1 MVEEEIIT
9 LLKEGS
15 LTSTEI
21 MEKVI
26 RKGIDATAEDIRQV
40 LADMV
45 REGKVNK
52 KLIMIKEIYFLSER
66 RELTIASA
74 ILRNSFDAGLSG

>member
-1 MVEEEIIT
+1 VDQKAMVEEEIIT
-9 LLKEGS
+9 LLREGS

-26 RKGIDATAEDIRQV
+26 RKGIDVTAEDIRQV

-52 KLIMIKEIYFLSER
+52 KVDYGKKKFIFYLNVES
-66 RELTIASA
+66 
-74 ILRNSFDAGLSG
+74 